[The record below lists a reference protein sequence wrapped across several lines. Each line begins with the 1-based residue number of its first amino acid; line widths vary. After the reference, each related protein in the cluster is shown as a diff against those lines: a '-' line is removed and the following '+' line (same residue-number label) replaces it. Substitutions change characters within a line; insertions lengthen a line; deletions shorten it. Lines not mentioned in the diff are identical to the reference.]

1 MGYLLGFLEFVNF
14 VDFFYNFNV
23 QQEASYPKQK
33 LNSLKVANFR
43 SLPLMQILVF
53 QV

>member
-1 MGYLLGFLEFVNF
+1 MSYLLGFLEFVNF
-14 VDFFYNFNV
+14 VDFFYNFSV

-43 SLPLMQILVF
+43 ALPMMQILVF
-53 QV
+53 KV